1 MQYMLLIYDEERVLA
16 SMSDA
21 ERDSFMQE
29 YFVYTQSLRDSG
41 AFVNGDALQPTA
53 TATTVTV
60 RDGETI
66 TTDGP
71 FAETKEQLGGFYI
84 LDCGSMEE
92 AVELASKIPSATYGS
107 IEVRPVMD
115 YEAAGSTAHSNEA
128 EAAR

>member
-71 FAETKEQLGGFYI
+71 FAETKEQLGGFYLVEAES
-84 LDCGSMEE
+84 LDE
-92 AVELASKIPSATYGS
+92 ALDWAAKIPSARIGKV
-107 IEVRPVMD
+107 EVRPVMVFD
-115 YEAAGSTAHSNEA
+115 REGAPAS
-128 EAAR
+128 

>member
-41 AFVNGDALQPTA
+41 AFLNGDALQPTA

-71 FAETKEQLGGFYI
+71 FAETKEQLGGFYLVEAES
-84 LDCGSMEE
+84 LDE
-92 AVELASKIPSATYGS
+92 ALDWAAKIPSARIGKV
-107 IEVRPVMD
+107 EVRPVMVFD
-115 YEAAGSTAHSNEA
+115 REGAPAS
-128 EAAR
+128 

>member
-1 MQYMLLIYDEERVLA
+1 MQYMLLIYDEERVLG

-71 FAETKEQLGGFYI
+71 FAETKEQLGGFYLVEAES
-84 LDCGSMEE
+84 LDE
-92 AVELASKIPSATYGS
+92 ALDWAAKIPSARIGKV
-107 IEVRPVMD
+107 EVRPVMVFD
-115 YEAAGSTAHSNEA
+115 REGAPAS
-128 EAAR
+128 